1 LLRKIALALLPP
13 FLYLFSAAAAI
24 FLYSLA
30 SEWVTVPRS
39 RSSTNG
45 AWEFDTEKFSEI
57 EPTANKHWAF
67 PERIEQRQADL
78 LYSIPEAQ

>member
-1 LLRKIALALLPP
+1 MEQPIVYKLDKRTGK
-13 FLYLFSAAAAI
+13 
-24 FLYSLA
+24 
-30 SEWVTVPRS
+30 VTVY
-39 RSSTNG
+39 N
-45 AWEFDTEKFSEI
+45 ALWEFDTEKFSEA